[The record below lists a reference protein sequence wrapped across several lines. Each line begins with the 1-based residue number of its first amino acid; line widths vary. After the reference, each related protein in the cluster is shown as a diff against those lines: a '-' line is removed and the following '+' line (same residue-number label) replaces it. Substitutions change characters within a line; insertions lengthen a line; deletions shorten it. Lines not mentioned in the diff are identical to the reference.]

1 MDKYNKLRGEHL
13 KLTELCAAK
22 QRRIV
27 ELEDKLKEIS
37 TILQLGLDI
46 TYRRE

>member
-1 MDKYNKLRGEHL
+1 MDKYNKLRGKHH
-13 KLTELCAAK
+13 KLTELAADQ